1 MEDRNNRIRI
11 SVRRLVEF
19 LFRSGDIDNR
29 MGAGRD
35 KELMLLGAKL
45 HRKIQRRMGI
55 EYQAEVALKQEYCLN
70 DYGEAGQMSP
80 ETLLYLVLEGRAD
93 GVIAEDEMTVIDEI
107 KGVCLDLSHLTES
120 VPVHKAQAL
129 CYACMLAKERD
140 LDRVGIQVTYCQME
154 SEEIRRFREVWSR
167 EELEAW
173 LARLLREYGKWA
185 RYTFERRLLREES
198 TKPLEFPFPYRPG
211 QRDLAVSVYRSIRRQ
226 RKLFI
231 QAPTGIGKTMSVLF
245 PAIKAMGE
253 GTGEKLFYLTAKNVT
268 REAAEEA
275 LRILRGQGLRFTSSV
290 ITAKEKICP
299 FEKPDCNPE
308 GCPYAKGHYDRVNE
322 AVFSLLTEKEAITP
336 EDIRRTAE
344 EFRVCPFETGLDVTD
359 WMDGILCDYNYV
371 FDPRAA
377 LRRYFAEGVRGEY
390 LFLVDEAHNLVERAR
405 EMYSASLLKEDFL
418 AVKKI
423 VKPYSRRLEKAL
435 ENCNRQ
441 MLERKRECDSYMV
454 YPEANGLYLA
464 VLRAFGEMENFR
476 ADHPGLDLGDSYRE
490 LYFRMRDFIGIYER
504 IGEDYQIYGE
514 HRENGSF
521 MLRLYCVHPARN
533 LKLCQ
538 EKGLSTVFFSATLL
552 PIAYYKELLG
562 GEPDDYAVY
571 AESPFEAGKRLLAV
585 SRDVTSRYT
594 RRSERE
600 FERIAGEI
608 ADMVLAREGNYMA
621 FFPSYQY
628 MEQAAGFL
636 TEILAAAPES
646 EFPRAV
652 SPVSILLQTPSMG
665 EKEREVFLGRFRER
679 NEGKGSLLGLCV
691 LGGLFSE
698 GIDLKGESLIG
709 AAVVGT
715 GIPQVCTER
724 EILKAYFNKKE
735 SAAKSPEELPAA
747 GAVFTGFDYA
757 YRFPGFNRICQAAG
771 RVIRT
776 AEDVGV
782 ILLLDERF
790 LWADNLALFPREWEG
805 YRITDRR
812 RLAGELERFWRR
824 TL

>member
-1 MEDRNNRIRI
+1 MGIENNRIRI

-29 MGAGRD
+29 AGAGRD
-35 KELMLLGAKL
+35 KELMMLGAKL
-45 HRKIQRRMGI
+45 HRKIQRRMGAG
-55 EYQAEVALKQEYCLN
+55 YQAEVALKREYCLN
-70 DYGEAGQMSP
+70 DYLEAGQMSP
-80 ETLLYLVLEGRAD
+80 ESPLYLVLEGRAD
-93 GVIAEDEMTVIDEI
+93 GVIAEKEMTVIDEI
-107 KGVCLDLSHLTES
+107 KGVCLDLSRLTKS

-129 CYACMLAKERD
+129 CYACMLAEERG
-140 LDRVGIQVTYCQME
+140 LDRVGIQITYCQME

-173 LARLLREYGKWA
+173 RTRLLRDYGKWA

-198 TKPLEFPFPYRPG
+198 TKPLEFPFLYRPG
-211 QRDLAVSVYRSIRRQ
+211 QRDLAVSVYRSIRRE

-245 PAIKAMGE
+245 PAIKAMAE

-275 LRILRGQGLRFTSSV
+275 LKILRSRGLRFTSTV

-299 FEKPDCNPE
+299 LKKPDCNPE
-308 GCPYAKGHYDRVNE
+308 GCPYAEGHYDRVNE
-322 AVFSLLTEKEAITP
+322 AVFALLTGKEAITG
-336 EDIRRTAE
+336 EDVRRTAE

-359 WMDGILCDYNYV
+359 WVDGILCDYNYV

-377 LRRYFAEGVRGEY
+377 LRRYFAEGIRGEY

-405 EMYSASLLKEDFL
+405 EMYSAELVKEDFL

-423 VKPYSRRLEKAL
+423 VKPYSRKLEKAL

-441 MLERKRECDSYMV
+441 MLEKKRECDSYV
-454 YPEANGLYLA
+454 LYPEVDRLYAA
-464 VLRAFGEMENFR
+464 VLGAFGEMENFR
-476 ADHPGLDLGDSYRE
+476 ADHPGLDLGEAYRE
-490 LYFRMRDFIGIYER
+490 LYFRLRDFLNIHER
-504 IGEDYQIYGE
+504 LGDDYRIYGQ
-514 HRENGSF
+514 HLADGRF
-521 MLRLYCVHPARN
+521 RIRLYCVHPAKN

-562 GEPDDYAVY
+562 GEPEDYAVY
-571 AESPFEAGKRLLAV
+571 AESPFKEENRLLAV

-594 RRSERE
+594 RRSEKE
-600 FERIAGEI
+600 FERIAEEI
-608 ADMVLAREGNYMA
+608 AVMVLARPGNYMA

-628 MEQAAGFL
+628 MEQAARPL
-636 TEILAAAPES
+636 TALLAGQ
-646 EFPRAV
+646 AV
-652 SPVSILLQTPSMG
+652 TVLRQTASMG
-665 EKEREVFLGRFRER
+665 EEEREAFLRRFRER
-679 NEGKGSLLGLCV
+679 GQAAGSLLGLCV

-724 EILKAYFNKKE
+724 EILKAYFNRKE
-735 SAAKSPEELPAA
+735 PGGEICGCLPAS
-747 GAVFTGFDYA
+747 GEGFSGFDYA
-757 YRFPGFNRICQAAG
+757 YRFPGFNRVCQAAG

-776 AEDVGV
+776 AEDAGV

-790 LWADNLALFPREWEG
+790 LQADNLALFPREWGG
-805 YRITDRR
+805 YRVTDRR
-812 RLAGELERFWRR
+812 GLAGELERFWNR
-824 TL
+824 